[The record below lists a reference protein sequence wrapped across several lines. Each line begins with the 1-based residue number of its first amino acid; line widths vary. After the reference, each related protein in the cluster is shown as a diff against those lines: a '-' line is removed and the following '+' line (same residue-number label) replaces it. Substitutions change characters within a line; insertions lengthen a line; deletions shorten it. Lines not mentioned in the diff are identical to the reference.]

1 MIKKQSK
8 TKRFFKRIEGFFAS
22 FKQRYIINYLLTKAG
37 GKELIARY
45 ARRTNDDC
53 RPLGADAP
61 IWVCW
66 WQGADARHCQS
77 VLQLDKDARRHASGN
92 SDNGR
97 KL

>member
-45 ARRTNDDC
+45 ARARTTTAVLSEPTRRYGYAGGKVKNRC
-53 RPLGADAP
+53 P
-61 IWVCW
+61 I
-66 WQGADARHCQS
+66 
-77 VLQLDKDARRHASGN
+77 
-92 SDNGR
+92 
-97 KL
+97 

>member
-45 ARRTNDDC
+45 A
-53 RPLGADAP
+53 
-61 IWVCW
+61 
-66 WQGADARHCQS
+66 
-77 VLQLDKDARRHASGN
+77 
-92 SDNGR
+92 
-97 KL
+97 